1 MLETNGIRVLGN
13 TLVIVSSSAVV
24 STPGPGIMDAAATP
38 PIVTMGMVTTG
49 VVAITTGVVAITTAA
64 QATTMVAAGVIRIPA
79 TIHPGRTRR
88 MGTTRIHITG
98 VIPIHTMGVI
108 RTPLRTISQDMV
120 TTLQRLQRCSAAWVN
135 SATITAQS
143 MALWGHKPGQR
154 SPLLKARMG

>member
-49 VVAITTGVVAITTAA
+49 VVAITTAD

-143 MALWGHKPGQR
+143 MALWGNKPGQR